1 MFELLL
7 QADKSLADGAL
18 AQAERTYWQLVDLDP
33 SNGIALAGLA
43 RVALARGDERRARE
57 FADRALVLD
66 PESVA
71 ALHVLETLE
80 HGIESGVPDSH
91 SEVMIAARS
100 LETLGRRH
108 KADGGRVRVA
118 PGDVEDEIGGAPAVD
133 EADVAAEV
141 DATLDAAGEAPET
154 TPSKAPPP
162 QPGPGLVSDEP
173 ARGRARPDQ
182 MLPMPSEPLTERRQA
197 GRLAAAAAAAAAA
210 TPVRTRHEPHHAMP
224 VGRQYFESDPV
235 TTPPPDEFARA
246 EMAAAVEAVEALDD
260 SAVDDVATSDLAT
273 SDVVGA
279 QVPDPEGVA
288 APSELLPTLGDAN
301 RTADTLD
308 AIEATEADESVA
320 MRIALMSD
328 VAEVDDAQGADDEAG
343 GDWEDTEATEAELAE
358 VAEAIAMRI
367 ALLKDVPRSEAQPAE
382 TDAAEAA
389 DDAEADQE
397 AIDEFEAAEFL
408 AGHQAAQEGRARAE
422 AEAARRLRYARAAD
436 EEASEDEA
444 EAQALR
450 EALEIVLGSEGGVA
464 AATPAHVTS
473 YVVPVGDVPAATV
486 PVDEVPA
493 DEVPADPPVDGATAV
508 DVQNPEVS
516 AGKPAAEVPAEVG
529 EVSYE
534 AGAESDAPRKKGLF
548 RRFRGK

>member
-1 MFELLL
+1 MIGIGETGL
-7 QADKSLADGAL
+7 DYYRTGA
-18 AQAERTYWQLVDLDP
+18 
-33 SNGIALAGLA
+33 
-43 RVALARGDERRARE
+43 
-57 FADRALVLD
+57 
-66 PESVA
+66 
-71 ALHVLETLE
+71 
-80 HGIESGVPDSH
+80 
-91 SEVMIAARS
+91 
-100 LETLGRRH
+100 
-108 KADGGRVRVA
+108 
-118 PGDVEDEIGGAPAVD
+118 
-133 EADVAAEV
+133 
-141 DATLDAAGEAPET
+141 
-154 TPSKAPPP
+154 
-162 QPGPGLVSDEP
+162 
-173 ARGRARPDQ
+173 
-182 MLPMPSEPLTERRQA
+182 
-197 GRLAAAAAAAAAA
+197 
-210 TPVRTRHEPHHAMP
+210 
-224 VGRQYFESDPV
+224 
-235 TTPPPDEFARA
+235 
-246 EMAAAVEAVEALDD
+246 
-260 SAVDDVATSDLAT
+260 
-273 SDVVGA
+273 
-279 QVPDPEGVA
+279 EGVA

-328 VAEVDDAQGADDEAG
+328 VAEVDDAQGADDEVG

-382 TDAAEAA
+382 IDAAEAA

-450 EALEIVLGSEGGVA
+450 EALEIVLASEAGAA

-473 YVVPVGDVPAATV
+473 SVVPVGDAPAATV

-493 DEVPADPPVDGATAV
+493 DLPVDGATAV
-508 DVQNPEVS
+508 DVQNAEVP
-516 AGKPAAEVPAEVG
+516 AVDPAAEVPAEEG

-534 AGAESDAPRKKGLF
+534 AGAESGAPRKKGLF